1 MSRRYW
7 RITDPDYESDYQDSF
22 VNGQGTHRLGLPG
35 IRCDGCGQ
43 TWSGTRVLPFECPE
57 VFRGVKEI
65 NRGWPVPSAR
75 FVELRDALLSELR
88 REGHETDSLQP
99 GDDFQPV
106 YLRFPS
112 RPRSDFLWSTLGSVI
127 VSQRVKDL
135 FESEGVSGVA
145 FCPAVIEKVGS
156 RESVGPIPM
165 PESGE
170 PEDVMGEVEE
180 EASPEAFG
188 PLYEMIVTAES
199 GRPPGTEVTSRCEV
213 CGREEY
219 DQHRRLFKLTPEM
232 PPDSDVFLF
241 ATTLYIIV
249 NEKVRDLI
257 VRHRLTNVKLREADP
272 YVG

>member
-7 RITDPDYESDYQDSF
+7 KVTDPDYESDYQASF
-22 VNGQGTHRLGLPG
+22 INGQGTHHLGLPG
-35 IRCDGCGQ
+35 IKCDGCGQ
-43 TWSGTRVLPFECPE
+43 TWGGSRVLPFECPE
-57 VFRGVKEI
+57 SFRDVEEI
-65 NRGWPVPSAR
+65 KRRWPVPSTR
-75 FVELRDALLSELR
+75 FVSLRDALLSEIR
-88 REGHETDSLQP
+88 RAGHEIDSLWP

-106 YLRFPS
+106 HLQFPS

-127 VSQRVKDL
+127 VSRRVKDL
-135 FESEGVSGVA
+135 FEDNGVSGVT
-145 FCPAVIEKVGS
+145 FCQAVIDKVG
-156 RESVGPIPM
+156 RKDSVGPIPM

-199 GRPPGTEVTSRCEV
+199 GRAAGTEVTSRCEV

-219 DQHRRLFKLTPEM
+219 DQHRRLFILTPEM
-232 PPDSDVFLF
+232 VPDSDVFLF

-249 NEKVRDLI
+249 NEKVKDLI
-257 VRHRLTNVKLREADP
+257 VRHGLRNLKLREADS